1 MSNCGAVMSLDLNAG
16 INLEQLY
23 TGSSPGIN
31 ACGEKGSGNRKCYVV
46 KPFSV
51 KQEVTTLDICP

>member
-1 MSNCGAVMSLDLNAG
+1 MSLDLNAG

-31 ACGEKGSGNRKCYVV
+31 ACGEKGSGNRKRYVV